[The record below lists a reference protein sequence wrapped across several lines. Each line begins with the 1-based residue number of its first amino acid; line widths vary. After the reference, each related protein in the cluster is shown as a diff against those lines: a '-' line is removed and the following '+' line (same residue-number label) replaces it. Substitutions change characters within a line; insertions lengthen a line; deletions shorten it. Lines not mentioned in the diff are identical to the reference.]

1 MLYLMCEYIFLMFFL
16 VVRLLM
22 NFIASSDNQRV
33 PLDDSIQAKIGNC
46 GPGIISYD
54 GVPSTQ

>member
-1 MLYLMCEYIFLMFFL
+1 MCEYIFLMFSL

-33 PLDDSIQAKIGNC
+33 PLDWMTPFKLRLKI
-46 GPGIISYD
+46 
-54 GVPSTQ
+54 VARE

>member
-1 MLYLMCEYIFLMFFL
+1 MCEYIFLMFFL